1 VGPTAPERITDPL
14 SAVQPDAGER
24 ARARLRQA
32 GALLFGA
39 GAVTLGAVLGAP
51 DPDVSDHAALGA
63 CAVVYGLAALVLL
76 LWRPPTP
83 VLHAICPVGTVAATA
98 AVALSEPVGLTPV
111 FYLWPMLVAAYFLGR
126 REVAANFAFVAL
138 TCGVALA
145 LWVDPVLRLAMF
157 LAVLAIVGVVTAVIV
172 VLREQVLEL
181 VHRLRTLASRDS
193 LTGALNRGAFE
204 QRLDAELA
212 RAGRAAA
219 PLALVGFDVDHFKSI
234 NDSFGHAAGDQVL
247 RGISDAV
254 SGSLRRSDVFGRL
267 GGEEFGLLLP
277 ETEAQGAATV
287 ADKLRRMLSAPTV
300 GGRTLTVSFGV
311 AQAPRNGEWGARKLL
326 AEADRALYAA
336 KRAGRDRVVRADQI
350 LFAGN
355 AGPEGR
361 VPLRVFAQRAKPAG

>member
-1 VGPTAPERITDPL
+1 MGTAAPERITDPL

-24 ARARLRQA
+24 ARSRLRQA

-63 CAVVYGLAALVLL
+63 CAVLYGLAALVLL
-76 LWRPPTP
+76 VWRPPTA
-83 VLHAICPVGTVAATA
+83 VLHAICPLGTVAATA

-111 FYLWPMLVAAYFLGR
+111 FYLWPMLVAAYFFR
-126 REVAANFAFVAL
+126 RPEVAANFALMAVA
-138 TCGVALA
+138 CGVALA
-145 LWVDPVLRLAMF
+145 LWADPVLRLAMF
-157 LAVLAIVGVVTAVIV
+157 IAVLAIVGVVTVVIV
-172 VLREQVLEL
+172 VLRERVLDL
-181 VHRLRTLASRDS
+181 VQRLRTLASRDS

-212 RAGRAAA
+212 RAQRSST
-219 PLALVGFDVDHFKSI
+219 PLALVVFDVDHFKSI

-254 SGSLRRSDVFGRL
+254 AGSLRRSDVFGRI

-277 ETEAQGAATV
+277 DTEAQGAATV
-287 ADKLRRMLSAPTV
+287 ADKLRLMLSAPAV
-300 GGRTLTVSFGV
+300 SERPLTVSFGV
-311 AQAPRNGEWGARKLL
+311 AQAPRSGAWGARKLL

-336 KRAGRDRVVRADQI
+336 KRGGRDRVVRADQI
-350 LFAGN
+350 
-355 AGPEGR
+355 
-361 VPLRVFAQRAKPAG
+361 VFAA

>member
-1 VGPTAPERITDPL
+1 VGPIARERITDPL

-24 ARARLRQA
+24 ARMRLRQA

-51 DPDVSDHAALGA
+51 DPDVSDHTALGA
-63 CAVVYGLAALVLL
+63 CAVLYGLVALVLL
-76 LWRPPTP
+76 LWRPPALL
-83 VLHAICPVGTVAATA
+83 LHAICPLGTIAATA

-111 FYLWPMLVAAYFLGR
+111 FYLWPMLVAAYFLR
-126 REVAANFAFVAL
+126 RPEVLANFAFMAL
-138 TCGVALA
+138 ACGVALA

-157 LAVLAIVGVVTAVIV
+157 LAVLAITGVATAVIV
-172 VLREQVLEL
+172 VLRERVLEL
-181 VHRLRTLASRDS
+181 VQRLRTLASRDS

-212 RAGRAAA
+212 RTERTTS
-219 PLALVGFDVDHFKSI
+219 PLALVVFDVDHFKSI

-254 SGSLRRSDVFGRL
+254 AGSLRRSDVFGRL

-277 ETEAQGAATV
+277 DTDAQGAATV
-287 ADKLRRMLSAPTV
+287 ADKLRRMLSAPAV
-300 GGRTLTVSFGV
+300 AGRSLTVSFGV
-311 AQAPRNGEWGARKLL
+311 AQAPRNGSWGGRKLL

-336 KRAGRDRVVRADQI
+336 KRGGRDRVVRADQI
-350 LFAGN
+350 
-355 AGPEGR
+355 
-361 VPLRVFAQRAKPAG
+361 VFA

>member
-1 VGPTAPERITDPL
+1 VGATAPERITDPL

-24 ARARLRQA
+24 ARTRLRQA

-51 DPDVSDHAALGA
+51 DPDVTDHTALGA
-63 CAVVYGLAALVLL
+63 CAVAYGLAALVLL
-76 LWRPPTP
+76 LWRPPTLL
-83 VLHAICPVGTVAATA
+83 LHAICPLGTVAATA

-111 FYLWPMLVAAYFLGR
+111 FYLWPMLVAAYFLRR
-126 REVAANFAFVAL
+126 REVLANYTFMAL
-138 TCGVALA
+138 ACGAALA

-157 LAVLAIVGVVTAVIV
+157 LAVLAITGVATAVIV
-172 VLREQVLEL
+172 VLRERVLEL
-181 VHRLRTLASRDS
+181 VQRLRTLASRDS

-212 RAGRAAA
+212 RTERTAI
-219 PLALVGFDVDHFKSI
+219 PLALVVFDVDHFKSI

-247 RGISDAV
+247 RGISDTV

-277 ETEAQGAATV
+277 DTDAQGAATV
-287 ADKLRRMLSAPTV
+287 ADKLRRMLSAPAV
-300 GGRTLTVSFGV
+300 AGRSLTVSFGV
-311 AQAPRNGEWGARKLL
+311 AQAPRNGSWGARKLL

-336 KRAGRDRVVRADQI
+336 KRGGRDRVVRADQI
-350 LFAGN
+350 
-355 AGPEGR
+355 
-361 VPLRVFAQRAKPAG
+361 VFA